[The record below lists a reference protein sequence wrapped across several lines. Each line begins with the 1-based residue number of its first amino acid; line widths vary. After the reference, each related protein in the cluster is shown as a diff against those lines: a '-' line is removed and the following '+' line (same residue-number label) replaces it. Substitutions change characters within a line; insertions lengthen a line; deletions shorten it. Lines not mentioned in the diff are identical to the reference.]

1 MQILFIDESGTP
13 PSIKKADQAGFFIL
27 GGVVIPEEVWLK
39 LAKDLKK
46 IKAAYEVTGE
56 IKWRYFAP
64 EKGGPKHALSH
75 LKPDEKNALRTDL
88 YKALTAY
95 KSVKIISVVVHC
107 KEEYK
112 KGFVATPDALY
123 WSAYK

>member
-13 PSIKKADQAGFFIL
+13 PSIKKAGQAGFFVL

-39 LAKDLKK
+39 LARDLKK

-64 EKGGPKHALSH
+64 EKGGA
-75 LKPDEKNALRTDL
+75 
-88 YKALTAY
+88 KARIKSFEARRKKRIAY
-95 KSVKIISVVVHC
+95 RLVQGTHGV
-107 KEEYK
+107 
-112 KGFVATPDALY
+112 
-123 WSAYK
+123 